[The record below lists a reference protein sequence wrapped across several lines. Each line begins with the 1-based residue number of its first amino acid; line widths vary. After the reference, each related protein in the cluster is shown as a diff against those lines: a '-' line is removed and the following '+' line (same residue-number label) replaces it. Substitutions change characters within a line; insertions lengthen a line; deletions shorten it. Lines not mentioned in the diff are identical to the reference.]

1 MLQTHVKM
9 QERALLKS
17 LAPIHVIVWMDI
29 LEIIVQQ
36 VRITK
41 VFTCIHTQ
49 VMFSFNVS
57 HNIMLT
63 GNHRTSIQVGVQEFF
78 FLKQQ
83 GCQDFITTSSKHIAE

>member
-1 MLQTHVKM
+1 MRQTHVKM

-17 LAPIHVIVWMDI
+17 LAPIHVIVQMDI

-49 VMFSFNVS
+49 VMLSFNVS

-63 GNHRTSIQVGVQEFF
+63 GNHRTSIQVLGIQELFF
-78 FLKQQ
+78 
-83 GCQDFITTSSKHIAE
+83 

>member
-1 MLQTHVKM
+1 M

-41 VFTCIHTQ
+41 VFICIHTQ

-63 GNHRTSIQVGVQEFF
+63 GNHRTSIQVGIQDFF
-78 FLKQQ
+78 FKKTAKMSRFYHHFFQTY
-83 GCQDFITTSSKHIAE
+83 CTVSS